1 MTNPSMENLDNDDD
15 RILDELLGSIVNEI
29 TEWKKKNQKDI
40 TENEQQSIIQKKC
53 QESEYD
59 LTEDQLYELDS
70 WVTRCV
76 EIRRR
81 C

>member
-1 MTNPSMENLDNDDD
+1 MTNPSIQTFDNDDD
-15 RILDELLGSIVNEI
+15 RILDTLLDSIINEI
-29 TEWKKKNQKDI
+29 TEWQKKNRKDI
-40 TENEQQSIIQKKC
+40 TEIEQQSIIQRKC

-70 WVTRCV
+70 WVTKCV
-76 EIRRR
+76 ETRRR

>member
-1 MTNPSMENLDNDDD
+1 MTNPSMESFDNDDD

-40 TENEQQSIIQKKC
+40 TENEQHSIIQMKC

-59 LTEDQLYELDS
+59 LTEDQLFELDS
-70 WVTRCV
+70 WVTKLV